1 MLERQVNLNLVFHID
16 KEIEIPSNLE
26 ERDGYCEHCNSKRAR
41 KYLFIL
47 LEEET
52 GMQEMEEEFFRG
64 YDGDVYYNNI
74 DVIAISAY
82 FTDKEGYIA
91 TSNGTKENP
100 SILYFKRR
108 VIMRINQVFAYFNE
122 RDLMFRSMR
131 EILEDGIQLATL
143 EEVIDYYIQ
152 TGNTLENEDE
162 FVITTDGSFYF
173 EDGDYR
179 KLQ

>member
-1 MLERQVNLNLVFHID
+1 
-16 KEIEIPSNLE
+16 
-26 ERDGYCEHCNSKRAR
+26 
-41 KYLFIL
+41 
-47 LEEET
+47 
-52 GMQEMEEEFFRG
+52 
-64 YDGDVYYNNI
+64 
-74 DVIAISAY
+74 
-82 FTDKEGYIA
+82 
-91 TSNGTKENP
+91 
-100 SILYFKRR
+100 
-108 VIMRINQVFAYFNE
+108 MRINQVFAYFNE